1 MTPLTYTLGQRV
13 KVWID
18 GFDQW
23 LMGEV
28 EQVGQL
34 QGVDVARVHLDGK
47 GDGTFRFDQM
57 ATEEGLFGL

>member
-1 MTPLTYTLGQRV
+1 MLMPAFYPGQRV
-13 KVWID
+13 KVWVH

-34 QGVDVARVHLDGK
+34 QGFDVARVHLNDRGV
-47 GDGTFRFDQM
+47 GVFRFDQI
-57 ATEEGLFGL
+57 APEEGLFGL